1 MKIENA
7 SALVTG
13 ADRGHYHPQR
23 SQRSMFTADHL
34 NRIGVDH
41 LPGRLGIVI
50 TYVGPSEV
58 RSELP
63 VHPSLMAPNGFLHAA
78 SVIALADNKGLVH

>member
-13 ADRGHYHPQR
+13 
-23 SQRSMFTADHL
+23 TADCF

-41 LPGRLGIVI
+41 LPGRRGIVI
-50 TYVGPSEV
+50 SHVGASEV

-63 VHPSLMAPNGFLHAA
+63 VHPWLMAPNGFLHAA
-78 SVIALADNKGLVH
+78 SVIALADTSAGSGCVANLPKGLRVSPRLS

>member
-1 MKIENA
+1 M
-7 SALVTG
+7 L
-13 ADRGHYHPQR
+13 
-23 SQRSMFTADHL
+23 TADYF

-50 TYVGPSEV
+50 TYAGPSEV

-63 VHPSLMAPNGFLHAA
+63 
-78 SVIALADNKGLVH
+78 KGLRVSPRLS